1 MKINIP
7 NPCKASW
14 DHMQAGPNGKLCLQ
28 CNKQVIDFTTMSDAE
43 LIKTLQ
49 SQGKNLCGRFRNEQI
64 NRTLLL
70 QQAPKPAGQL
80 RKILAG
86 LLLLAGANQTL
97 HAQVGKIM
105 IEPSATTRHD
115 NSNEQQQQDG
125 SLLAQL
131 KGRVIDANTK
141 EPIAFCMLYI
151 KDSHLSA
158 IADKDGFF
166 VLDLPKSLSTDS
178 ITLQCNYIGYET
190 HLSSFKISS
199 LPASI
204 SIALKPDESA
214 FIMGDIYIIEE
225 PATKKKSKKN

>member
-7 NPCKASW
+7 NPCKAPW
-14 DHMQAGPNGKLCLQ
+14 ENMQTGPAGKLCLQ
-28 CNKQVIDFTTMSDAE
+28 CNKHVIDFTNMSDAE

-49 SQGKNLCGRFRNEQI
+49 SHSGNLCGRFRNEQI

-70 QQAPKPAGQL
+70 PQAPKPTAQL

-105 IEPSATTRHD
+105 IEPATTTHHD
-115 NSNEQQQQDG
+115 SNTEQQQEG
-125 SLLAQL
+125 SLLAQV

-151 KDSHLSA
+151 KDTHLSA
-158 IADKDGFF
+158 VADKDGFF
-166 VLDLPKSLSTDS
+166 VLDLPKSFSGDS
-178 ITLQCNYIGYET
+178 ITLRCNYIGYET
-190 HLSSFKISS
+190 HLSSFKISN

-204 SIALKPDESA
+204 SIALKPDENS
-214 FIMGDIYIIEE
+214 FIMGDMIIIEE
-225 PATKKKSKKN
+225 PAKKKRTNKN